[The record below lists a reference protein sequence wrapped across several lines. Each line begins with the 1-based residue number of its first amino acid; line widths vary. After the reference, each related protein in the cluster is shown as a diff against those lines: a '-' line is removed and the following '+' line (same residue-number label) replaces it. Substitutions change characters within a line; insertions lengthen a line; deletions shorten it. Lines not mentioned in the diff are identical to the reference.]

1 MLFRPHA
8 ALPGLTMPCPTT
20 HGRQSPVRA
29 RPGDLRPVSHVPAI
43 HLARQSPFYR
53 PPGHIRSRDGI
64 YLCPSSSANP
74 SRHRSR
80 AHQLARCF
88 AGRSP
93 TCHAQPPEPVP
104 HFREIHLEPGS
115 PFYAG
120 TRHTPGPGDIKLC
133 SPAPFSLANYLI
145 INNGRFQVNFTKQQK
160 KNTPDLTLNEARD
173 QIVCRLLGVERKD
186 IPPSESYAILGPS
199 RAHRVAR

>member
-1 MLFRPHA
+1 MIDQAVIATDCFDWKY
-8 ALPGLTMPCPTT
+8 AL
-20 HGRQSPVRA
+20 S
-29 RPGDLRPVSHVPAI
+29 
-43 HLARQSPFYR
+43 
-53 PPGHIRSRDGI
+53 
-64 YLCPSSSANP
+64 
-74 SRHRSR
+74 
-80 AHQLARCF
+80 
-88 AGRSP
+88 
-93 TCHAQPPEPVP
+93 
-104 HFREIHLEPGS
+104 REIHLEPGS

-145 INNGRFQVNFTKQQK
+145 INNGRSQVFFTKLQK

-186 IPPSESYAILGPS
+186 IPPSESYAILRAS